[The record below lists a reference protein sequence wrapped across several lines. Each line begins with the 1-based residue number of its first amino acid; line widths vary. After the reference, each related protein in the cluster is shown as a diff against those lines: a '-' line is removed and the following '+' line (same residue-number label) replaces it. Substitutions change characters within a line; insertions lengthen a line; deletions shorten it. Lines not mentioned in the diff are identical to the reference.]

1 MLIYFFGDIHGNEYA
16 LDACLQHMDKIV
28 PDKVYCLGDIVGW
41 LPFGD
46 KTLLRMKSLGFDTV
60 AGNHDLM
67 VGGLFTD
74 NPEQTDRMQASAYNA
89 ALLSTIP
96 GSIDYLLNLPLS
108 FENENYVVVHH
119 SPFSLPSPKEQI
131 TISNFNYL
139 DQQAL
144 AGFLKDWASYS
155 KHLIFS
161 GHDHDPM
168 VYELCC
174 NSDSMLDSVSMA
186 DIKIHKPADEKQFTV
201 SLNSNS
207 KYWIKAGS
215 VGGPYR
221 DKVFAANS
229 VLYDTDKEEITLF
242 RIFYPKEKL
251 LSDLSLNNYCK
262 NIETL
267 KRSYLAFR

>member
-16 LDACLQHMDKIV
+16 LDACLRHVDKIA
-28 PDKVYCLGDIVGW
+28 PDKIYCLGDIVGW

-46 KTLLRMKSLGFDTV
+46 RTLSRMQSLGFDTV

-74 NPEQTDRMQASAYNA
+74 NPGQTDRMQASAYNA

-119 SPFSLPSPKEQI
+119 SPFSLPSLKKQI
-131 TISNFNYL
+131 SISSFNYL
-139 DQQAL
+139 DQEAL
-144 AGFLKDWASYS
+144 AGFLKDWTCYP
-155 KHLIFS
+155 KRFIFS
-161 GHDHDPM
+161 GHDHTPA
-168 VYELCC
+168 VYELSC
-174 NSDSMLDSVSMA
+174 NSDYALIS
-186 DIKIHKPADEKQFTV
+186 DIHIHKPTDEKEFTV
-201 SLNSNS
+201 SLNSTS

-229 VLYDTDKEEITLF
+229 VLYDTDKDGITLF

-251 LSDLSLNNYCK
+251 LYDLSLNRYCK

-267 KRSYLAFR
+267 KRSYLAFE